1 MSRPKLDLSVLAHL
15 HTLDSWIAYPSYRL
29 LWLGNFCSNS
39 AQWMQLLTVGWLV
52 RELTDGL
59 SASAFLVVTI
69 GGLNTLPGL
78 IFTPFAGVLGDK
90 LDRRKL
96 VMFLQAFMAIL
107 AFGFALLVLSGY
119 VRVWH
124 TFAYVLISGITFT
137 VTKPLRHVLIANTV
151 AHKDIGNAFAFNVLT
166 ITGTR
171 AIGPFIGG
179 ILIASLGFFWN
190 FTFEALLYAGT
201 VLFFIPMKTPFASN
215 NSSSKK
221 NHNIFKF
228 LIEGLVY
235 VRKDNRAILLLVLLS
250 LIPNVVLQPFMFLL
264 PVFTAEVLLR
274 GPDVGGYLLAMT
286 GTGGLFCALMLS
298 SLGFPLKKGY
308 MVLTTAIISSIF
320 VISLG
325 FSYSLSMA
333 LLMLGLLSFSQCIF
347 RTTNGTL
354 IQTLVPDQLRARVT
368 SLQEYG
374 RAFLLPSCLV
384 IGWIAGATSVQW
396 AMIAMGLAGFA
407 LGVMCLI
414 LFGRV
419 RNLA

>member
-1 MSRPKLDLSVLAHL
+1 MSRPKIDLSVLAHL

-190 FTFEALLYAGT
+190 YLYIFH
-201 VLFFIPMKTPFASN
+201 LFFRYFYFN
-215 NSSSKK
+215 
-221 NHNIFKF
+221 F
-228 LIEGLVY
+228 LRRFFFY
-235 VRKDNRAILLLVLLS
+235 
-250 LIPNVVLQPFMFLL
+250 F
-264 PVFTAEVLLR
+264 
-274 GPDVGGYLLAMT
+274 
-286 GTGGLFCALMLS
+286 
-298 SLGFPLKKGY
+298 
-308 MVLTTAIISSIF
+308 
-320 VISLG
+320 
-325 FSYSLSMA
+325 
-333 LLMLGLLSFSQCIF
+333 
-347 RTTNGTL
+347 
-354 IQTLVPDQLRARVT
+354 
-368 SLQEYG
+368 
-374 RAFLLPSCLV
+374 
-384 IGWIAGATSVQW
+384 
-396 AMIAMGLAGFA
+396 
-407 LGVMCLI
+407 
-414 LFGRV
+414 
-419 RNLA
+419 